1 MEKRELFTPIKIGSK
16 TAKNRI
22 ALSPMGVNLENA
34 DGSVNAAALAYFA
47 ARARGGAGI
56 IITGSANV
64 TNPAG
69 KSVPTHL
76 RLDKADYIPGWH
88 RLAEEVHRYGSLLIA
103 QLMHAG
109 NSANVLFLN
118 GCQPEAPSAYPLQGG
133 GTSRE
138 LSNAEVKGLVSAF
151 VSAALRAKIAGLDGV
166 ELHGGHAYLVN
177 AFLSPLTNHRTDEYG
192 GSTEN
197 RARFAAEIISG
208 IKAACGPEFICGIRL
223 GIEESAEGGYRRE
236 EGLALAKRM
245 VAAGADYI
253 SASLGHTAFGDN
265 RLVETHKF
273 PEGSRVYLAEAVKQ
287 VVDVPVFTT
296 GKLRDPAYMDSLI
309 RSGKADV
316 MCLGR
321 ALICDADWAN
331 KVAAGKPEEIRPCI
345 NCLEG
350 CIMKVAMGEPLQCAV
365 NPIVG
370 KEFRLDE
377 KTPAEAPRNLV
388 VVGGGVAGMEAARA
402 AALRGHTV
410 TLLEKSGR
418 LGGQVN
424 YARLPPCKSRLG
436 LIIGWYEKQLS
447 NLGVDVRLNT
457 DADAETIRSLHPHSV
472 IIATGALPVMDRLPS
487 SVALV
492 RPWDVLEGKVDLTG
506 VKTAA
511 VLGGGM
517 VGCETAEFLSE
528 KRVDVTV
535 FEQLPSVG
543 NGASLLNLIDILVYF
558 ETKPVTGKVSTTVRS
573 IDAQGVHY
581 GNDAEGEQCLKA
593 DLYVCAVGQA
603 PHIPAFAAEIEKEGI
618 PVRYIGDA
626 VNAGKIFY
634 AIRDGFYA
642 GHDA

>member
-69 KSVPTHL
+69 KSVPIHL
-76 RLDKADYIPGWH
+76 RLDKADYIPGWY
-88 RLAEEVHRYGSLLIA
+88 RLAEEVHRYGSLIIA

-109 NSANVLFLN
+109 NSANALFLN
-118 GCQPEAPSAYPLQGG
+118 GCQPEGPSAVPLANG

-138 LSNAEVKGLVSAF
+138 LSHEEVQKLVSAF
-151 VSAALRAKIAGLDGV
+151 VTAAVYAKTAGLDGV
-166 ELHGGHAYLVN
+166 EIHGGHAYLVN
-177 AFLSPLTNHRTDEYG
+177 DFLSPLTNHRTDEYG

-197 RARFAAEIISG
+197 RARFATEIIAG
-208 IKAACGPEFICGIRL
+208 IKAACGPDFICGIRL
-223 GIEESAEGGYRRE
+223 GIEESAEGGYRQE
-236 EGLALAKRM
+236 EGLAFAKMM

-296 GKLRDPAYMDSLI
+296 GKLRDPDYMDSLI
-309 RSGKADV
+309 REGKADV

-331 KVAAGKPEEIRPCI
+331 KVAGGKAEEIRPCI

-370 KEFRLDE
+370 KEFRMDDR
-377 KTPAEAPRNLV
+377 KPAEKPKRLV

-402 AALRGHTV
+402 AALRGHNV
-410 TLLEKSGR
+410 TLIEKTGR

-424 YARLPPCKSRLG
+424 YAKLPPQKFRLG
-436 LIIGWYEKQLS
+436 LIIGWYEKQLHA
-447 NLGVDVRLNT
+447 LGVDVRLSTN
-457 DADAETIRSLHPHSV
+457 AGAGYIRSLRPDFV
-472 IIATGALPVMDRLPS
+472 IIATGAQPIMDKLPS
-487 SVALV
+487 SAALV
-492 RPWDVLEGKVDLTG
+492 RPWDVLEGKVDLVG

-528 KRVDVTV
+528 KGVAVTV

-543 NGASLLNLIDILVYF
+543 NGAALLNLIDILVYF
-558 ETKPVTGKVSTTVRS
+558 GTKPVASKVSTTVKS
-573 IDAQGVHY
+573 IDALGVHY
-581 GNDAEGEQCLKA
+581 SNEAEGEQCLKA
-593 DLYVCAVGQA
+593 DLYVCAVGQS
-603 PHIPAFAAEIEKEGI
+603 PHIPEFAAEIEKEGI

-634 AIRDGFYA
+634 SIRDGFYA